1 MKKFQSNIKDE
12 WIVFDIDGTLSVT
25 LDTDDYNSLNLSQ
38 KRYFNKIVYRPFEK
52 RDIFKEAW
60 VMARTNLSELLNYCF
75 NNYRVGVWSIGQPG
89 YVDVVTNHLFGN
101 YKPEFVYNFKHCY
114 REYNPIRF
122 SKPLSKSPAIGG
134 IIIEDSQEVVDS
146 QDKSFIIE
154 RFNIYDEKSLSESD
168 DTSLEDVIDFNI
180 LLNDNCLVDLID
192 ILSKNTVKRSIDKY
206 FT

>member
-1 MKKFQSNIKDE
+1 
-12 WIVFDIDGTLSVT
+12 
-25 LDTDDYNSLNLSQ
+25 
-38 KRYFNKIVYRPFEK
+38 
-52 RDIFKEAW
+52 
-60 VMARTNLSELLNYCF
+60 
-75 NNYRVGVWSIGQPG
+75 
-89 YVDVVTNHLFGN
+89 
-101 YKPEFVYNFKHCY
+101 
-114 REYNPIRF
+114 
-122 SKPLSKSPAIGG
+122 LSKSPAIGG